1 MNFTIRRAER
11 RQAKLRL
18 ALTGVSG
25 CGKSLGAIN
34 IASGMNK
41 KFIVIDTEHKSA
53 DLYANV
59 AEFDVLTLD
68 KPFTPDKYIQA
79 INYCEKQGYEVII
92 IDSLSHA
99 WAGEGGALDMHD
111 AATQASASKNSY
123 LAWKDVTPW
132 INKLINA
139 IIQSP
144 SHIIT
149 TLRVKTHH
157 DLVDVGGKKKP
168 VKIGLAPIQ
177 KDGLEYEFTTVL
189 NLDKDSY
196 LYTSSKDRTGIFE
209 GKHERL
215 SKETGEQ
222 LIEWLNSGKSNE
234 QVEQEEIES
243 IANELSMALTL
254 EALRVSYANAIH
266 KFPKMKDKFLSIA
279 NVKKQEFESVQGE
292 IH

>member
-18 ALTGVSG
+18 ALLGVSG
-25 CGKSLGAIN
+25 SGKSLGAIN
-34 IASGMNK
+34 IARGMTNK
-41 KFIVIDTEHKSA
+41 FVVIDTEHKSA
-53 DLYANV
+53 DLYANI
-59 AEFDVLTLD
+59 AEYDVLVLD
-68 KPFTPDKYIQA
+68 KPFTPEKYIKA
-79 INYCEKQGYEVII
+79 IQHCEKSGYEVII

-111 AATQASASKNSY
+111 AATQASSSKNSY
-123 LAWKDVTPW
+123 MAWKDITPW

-144 SHIIT
+144 CHIIT
-149 TLRVKTHH
+149 TMRVKTQY
-157 DLVDVGGKKKP
+157 DVVDVGGKKKP
-168 VKIGLAPIQ
+168 IKIGLAPIQ
-177 KDGLEYEFTTVL
+177 KDGLDYEFTTVL

-196 LYTSSKDRTGIFE
+196 LFSSSKDRTGIFE

-222 LIEWLNSGKSNE
+222 LMEWLNTGKSDE
-234 QVEQEEIES
+234 QSNQEEIKLLCDDLFMS
-243 IANELSMALTL
+243 STI
-254 EALRVSYANAIH
+254 EALRSSYSNALN
-266 KFPKMKDKFLSIA
+266 KYPDLKDTFLAIA
-279 NVKKQEFESVQGE
+279 NDKKQEFEKVTGE